1 LSTKLH
7 IAVDALGNP
16 LRIRLTPGQ
25 RHEITQAEALIEGFA
40 AASVIADTAFDADA
54 FRARLEEQGSTAV
67 IPSHP
72 SRSKSIEHDEHLYK
86 ERHVVECFI
95 GECFIGE
102 CFIGECFIGKMKH
115 FRRIATRYEKTAR
128 NFLAMITL
136 AATMIWL
143 R

>member
-1 LSTKLH
+1 LSSKLH

-86 ERHVVECFI
+86 ERHVA
-95 GECFIGE
+95 
-102 CFIGECFIGKMKH
+102 ECFIGKVKH

>member
-40 AASVIADTAFDADA
+40 AASVIADTAFDAGA

-95 GECFIGE
+95 GECFIG
-102 CFIGECFIGKMKH
+102 KMKH

>member
-1 LSTKLH
+1 MGRSRGGLTTKLH

-25 RHEITQAEALIEGFA
+25 RHEMTQAEALIEGLPA
-40 AASVIADTAFDADA
+40 AFVIGDMAFDADP
-54 FRARLEEQGSTAV
+54 FRARIAAQGAEAV
-67 IPSHP
+67 IPSNP
-72 SRSKSIEHDEHLYK
+72 SRSTRIGHDRHLYK
-86 ERHVVECFI
+86 ERHLVECFFNKI
-95 GECFIGE
+95 
-102 CFIGECFIGKMKH
+102 KN

-136 AATMIWL
+136 ACTMVWL